1 MVNKDS
7 SMEQQCLFMLKDLKA
22 NSPKQLQSKKLLKI
36 KNLFLKTNW
45 ERQRTWVKA
54 NLQQMKTTPMVS
66 EMWQEV
72 TYGMLQSVFME
83 NQLRKNFSQIETQEN
98 LQRQGVETRL
108 EDQKMTEEYLD
119 VQQLEQISLI
129 GRRDLLQITM

>member
-1 MVNKDS
+1 MVNKDF
-7 SMEQQCLFMLKDLKA
+7 SMELQCLFMLKDLKA

-54 NLQQMKTTPMVS
+54 NLLQMKTTHMVS

-72 TYGMLQSVFME
+72 TYGMLLSVFME

-108 EDQKMTEEYLD
+108 EDQKMMEEYLD

-129 GRRDLLQITM
+129 GRRDLQQITM